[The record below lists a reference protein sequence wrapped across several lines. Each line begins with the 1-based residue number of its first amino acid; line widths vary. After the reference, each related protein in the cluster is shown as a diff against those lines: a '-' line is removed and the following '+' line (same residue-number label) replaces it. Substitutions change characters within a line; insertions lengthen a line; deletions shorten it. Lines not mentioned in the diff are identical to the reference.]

1 MFHIQDNKKI
11 WYSAIL
17 LTSLLYFAAVVT
29 ENIAKT
35 EKKENIIYF
44 NKKWVVSFKVRDNVK
59 KFFNWR
65 EIICADT
72 TC

>member
-44 NKKWVVSFKVRDNVK
+44 NKK
-59 KFFNWR
+59 
-65 EIICADT
+65 
-72 TC
+72 